1 MLCRTHHQGSKS
13 IWKDN
18 SLVRYI
24 LLQIRT
30 TFNWPV
36 KHNVIVAL
44 CTYVCA
50 FSHKTWLNLFFVC
63 VPSHPLKLYSLSWW
77 PRCINGFSVGFH
89 SLLHNA
95 TLVSMTAINK
105 TMVKRR
111 EKRKVSSIGWRCCP
125 TKKKKKSMNNGTVI
139 LFSMMVYL
147 VYGLCINTR
156 MIYMV
161 LWHWWLQAHRKNNF
175 LFIPKQL
182 DDKGHPKWMF
192 ASFFLAWYTQK
203 TQHTIAKCPFLSTID
218 KFVF

>member
-125 TKKKKKSMNNGTVI
+125 TKKKKKI
-139 LFSMMVYL
+139 YEQR
-147 VYGLCINTR
+147 YGNSIFDDGLSG
-156 MIYMV
+156 
-161 LWHWWLQAHRKNNF
+161 LWFMH
-175 LFIPKQL
+175 
-182 DDKGHPKWMF
+182 
-192 ASFFLAWYTQK
+192 
-203 TQHTIAKCPFLSTID
+203 QHTHDLYG
-218 KFVF
+218 FVTLMITDTQEKQFSFHSKTAWW